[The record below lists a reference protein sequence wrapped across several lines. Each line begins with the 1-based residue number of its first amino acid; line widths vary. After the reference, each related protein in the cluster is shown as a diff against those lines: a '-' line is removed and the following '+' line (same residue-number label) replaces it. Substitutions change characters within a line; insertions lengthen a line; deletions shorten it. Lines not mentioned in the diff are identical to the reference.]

1 MDAFIGEIRPFG
13 FTYAPDGW
21 MLCQGQ
27 LLPIQ
32 RYSVLFSVLGFRFGG
47 DGRVTFGLPDL
58 RGIAPVG
65 AGTAPGMY
73 PSPLAEYGGAPTA
86 ALSTAQIPVHSHTV
100 NGLITTDM
108 ASAPLKGVA
117 TPDNTCYLSNTFEVP
132 PPNLKRMGY
141 SYIADP
147 VSATHLGVQAISMAG
162 SGQVHNNM
170 QPYLVI
176 NYCICVEDGEYPVKP

>member
-13 FTYAPDGW
+13 FTYAPEGW

-27 LLPIQ
+27 ALTIQ
-32 RYSVLFSVLGFRFGG
+32 RYNLLFSIIGFRFGG
-47 DGRVTFGLPDL
+47 DGQATFNLPDL

-73 PSPLAEYGGAPTA
+73 PSPFAQYGGSPTI
-86 ALSTAQIPVHSHTV
+86 ALNTAQIPVHAHNV
-100 NGLITTDM
+100 NGLITTDR

-132 PPNLKRMGY
+132 PPNLKRAGY
-141 SYIADP
+141 SYITTPLSPTA
-147 VSATHLGVQAISMAG
+147 LGIQSISVAG
-162 SGQVHNNM
+162 AGEAHNNM

-176 NYCICVEDGEYPVKP
+176 NYCICVEYGDYPVKP